1 MNKDDP
7 NTLFTALAGVILSNE
22 LARLA
27 GPYMLIVVMATMG
40 ALAAL
45 GRQGPDRRP
54 TGLTFIAVVVSAAVA
69 FTSVVARI
77 VAAYFPDEWGV
88 SPLTLFAPIAFAIG
102 LVGLDWDKVL
112 PAVFDYYRRW
122 RAGGRLTEGDKNA

>member
-7 NTLFTALAGVILSNE
+7 NSLATALASILLSNE

-27 GPYMLIVVMATMG
+27 GPYMLIVIMATMG

-45 GRQGPDRRP
+45 GRQGPERRP
-54 TGLTFIAVVVSAAVA
+54 TGFTFIAVVVSAAVA
-69 FTSVVARI
+69 FTSITARI
-77 VAAYFPDEWGV
+77 VVAYFPDEWGI
-88 SPLTLFAPIAFAIG
+88 SPLTLFAPIAFVIG

-112 PAVFDYYRRW
+112 PAAFEYYRRW
-122 RAGGRLTEGDKNA
+122 RSGGRLTEGDKNA